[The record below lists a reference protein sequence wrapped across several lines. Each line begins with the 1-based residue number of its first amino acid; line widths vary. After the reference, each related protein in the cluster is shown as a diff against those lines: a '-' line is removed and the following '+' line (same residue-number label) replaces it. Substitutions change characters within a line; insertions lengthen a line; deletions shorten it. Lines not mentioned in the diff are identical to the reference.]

1 MGMVVVKIGPN
12 SETRKSDKGEFVG
25 SGCSPP
31 HKLGGKENAVSS
43 RSGVWG
49 KAPAIWQFRTF
60 YRLTKPLLVSILLTL
75 NLFSEIFVG
84 VRAIEDPTT
93 KFCGAG
99 PPQDQRL
106 RLQTCPQRFSFLGPS
121 STVTPQRKVGWT
133 RTVRQCRAQMRH
145 MSPVVR
151 QLMC

>member
-1 MGMVVVKIGPN
+1 MVVVKIGPN

-60 YRLTKPLLVSILLTL
+60 YRLTKPLLVWILLTPIY
-75 NLFSEIFVG
+75 FSEIFTGARATEDTHKQTFVG
-84 VRAIEDPTT
+84 SGPLNPHGIGTCVTLPAKIHTT
-93 KFCGAG
+93 SMS
-99 PPQDQRL
+99 L
-106 RLQTCPQRFSFLGPS
+106 
-121 STVTPQRKVGWT
+121 STVETQT
-133 RTVRQCRAQMRH
+133 D
-145 MSPVVR
+145 
-151 QLMC
+151 